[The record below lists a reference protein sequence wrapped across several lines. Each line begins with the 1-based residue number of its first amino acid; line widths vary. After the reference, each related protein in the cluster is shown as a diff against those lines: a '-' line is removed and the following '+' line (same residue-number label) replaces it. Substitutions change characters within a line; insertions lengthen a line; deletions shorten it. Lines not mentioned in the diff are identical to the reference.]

1 MAAPSTVPVGK
12 GLSESQWET
21 WFQGFVKANPK
32 MPTYTGTNTLAKG
45 KTWDKVYPVLFN
57 AGQKQTPPLTPDQVA
72 EAEIILIQTQ
82 AVADGIGATVQFTGT
97 TVVDAGK
104 AGAGT
109 AAQLGKDIPG
119 LNAITSVTGFLS
131 ALGNLNLWIRVAKVV
146 AGGVILAIGLAKLTG
161 ADKTIGGVAAKAV
174 KVAPLL

>member
-1 MAAPSTVPVGK
+1 MASPSSVPIGK
-12 GLSESQWET
+12 GYTASQWQT

-32 MPTYTGTNTLAKG
+32 MPTYTGNNTSAKG
-45 KTWDKVYPVLFN
+45 KTWDKVYPVLYA
-57 AGQKQTPPLTPDQVA
+57 AGQKQTPQLTPDQVA
-72 EAEIILIQTQ
+72 EAEIVLIQTQ

-131 ALGNLNLWIRVAKVV
+131 ALGDLNLWIRVAKVV
-146 AGGVILAIGLAKLTG
+146 AGGIILIVGLAKLTG
-161 ADKTIGGVAAKAV
+161 ADKAIGGVAAKAV